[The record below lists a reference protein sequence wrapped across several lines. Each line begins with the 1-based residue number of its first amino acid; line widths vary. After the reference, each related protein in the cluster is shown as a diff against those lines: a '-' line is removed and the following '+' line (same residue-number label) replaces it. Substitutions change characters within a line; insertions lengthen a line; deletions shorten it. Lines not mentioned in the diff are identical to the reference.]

1 MANTNDP
8 DIVAPDIVALG
19 ETAIP
24 DGLALVEEAGWN
36 QVADD
41 WRLMIGHGHTVGCRD
56 DSGRFIASGLA
67 MPYGARIGWISMV
80 LVNGAWRR
88 RGIATRIVEH
98 CADWLEARGITPVL
112 DATPAGAAV
121 YRPMGFETITGMT
134 RWHRPAGAVPMPET
148 VRPAMPQDMP
158 AIAMT
163 DAEVFG
169 GARRFLLQ
177 DLLSRPGAV
186 AMVAKAPKCGFALSR
201 KGRVA
206 TQIGPILAQDS
217 ATAIALLDGM
227 LSVLDG
233 PVLID
238 AFDRQ
243 DAFIGH
249 LEAFGFTRQRPFERM
264 ARGPHKDFGMAGRSF
279 AAAGPELG

>member
-1 MANTNDP
+1 MANTDGL
-8 DIVAPDIVALG
+8 DIVALG
-19 ETAIP
+19 EAAIP

-41 WRLMIGHGHTVGCRD
+41 WRLMIRHGHTVGCRGEA
-56 DSGRFIASGLA
+56 GRFVASGLA
-67 MPYGARIGWISMV
+67 MPYGDRIGWISMV
-80 LVNGAWRR
+80 LVNGSWRR

-98 CADWLEARGITPVL
+98 CADWLEERGITPVL

-121 YRPMGFETITGMT
+121 YRPMGFETVTGMT
-134 RWHRPAGAVPMPET
+134 RWHCPAVAVPMPAA
-148 VRPAMPQDMP
+148 VRPATPQDMP

-169 GARRFLLQ
+169 GVRRFLLQ
-177 DLLSRPGAV
+177 DLLARSGAA
-186 AMVAKAPKCGFALSR
+186 AMVAKAPNCGFALSR

-206 TQIGPILAQDS
+206 TQIGPVLAQDS

-227 LSVLDG
+227 LSAIEG

-238 AFDRQ
+238 SFDRQ
-243 DAFIGH
+243 DAFARH
-249 LEAFGFTRQRPFERM
+249 LQTLGFTPQRPFERM
-264 ARGPHKDFGMAGRSF
+264 ARGPHKNFGKAGRSF

>member
-1 MANTNDP
+1 MANTNGP
-8 DIVAPDIVALG
+8 DIVAPDIVVLG

-24 DGLALVEEAGWN
+24 DGLALVAEAGWN
-36 QVADD
+36 QLAGD

-67 MPYGARIGWISMV
+67 MPYGERIGWISMV
-80 LVNGAWRR
+80 LVNGQWRR

-121 YRPMGFETITGMT
+121 YRPMGFETVTGMT
-134 RWHRPAGAVPMPET
+134 RWHRLAGAAPMPET
-148 VRPAMPQDMP
+148 VRPATPQDIP

-186 AMVAKAPKCGFALSR
+186 AMVAKAPNCGFALSR

-227 LSVLDG
+227 LSTISG

-243 DAFIGH
+243 DGFIGH
-249 LEAFGFTRQRPFERM
+249 LETLGFTRQRPFERM
-264 ARGPHKDFGMAGRSF
+264 ARGQHKDFGRADRSF

>member
-1 MANTNDP
+1 MANTD
-8 DIVAPDIVALG
+8 APDIVPLG
-19 ETAIP
+19 EAAIP
-24 DGLALVEEAGWN
+24 DGLALVAEAGWN

-41 WRLMIGHGHTVGCRD
+41 WRVMIRNGRTVGCRD
-56 DSGRFIASGLA
+56 DSGRFVASGLA
-67 MPYGARIGWISMV
+67 LPYGERTGWVSMV

-98 CADWLEARGITPVL
+98 CAGWLEARGITPVL

-121 YRPMGFETITGMT
+121 YRPMGFETIAALT
-134 RWHRPAGAVPMPET
+134 RWHRASGPAGGAEG
-148 VRPAMPQDMP
+148 VRPARAEDLPY
-158 AIAMT
+158 IAMT
-163 DAEVFG
+163 DARVFG
-169 GARRFLLQ
+169 AERRFLLE

-186 AMVAKAPKCGFALSR
+186 AMVAREPNCGFALSR

-206 TQIGPILAQDS
+206 TQIGPILAQDD
-217 ATAIALLDGM
+217 ATALALLEGM
-227 LSVLDG
+227 LGVIEG

-243 DAFIGH
+243 DMLVWH
-249 LEAFGFTRQRPFERM
+249 LDRVGFTRQRPFERM
-264 ARGPHKDFGMAGRSF
+264 ARGPHKDFGMAGRCF